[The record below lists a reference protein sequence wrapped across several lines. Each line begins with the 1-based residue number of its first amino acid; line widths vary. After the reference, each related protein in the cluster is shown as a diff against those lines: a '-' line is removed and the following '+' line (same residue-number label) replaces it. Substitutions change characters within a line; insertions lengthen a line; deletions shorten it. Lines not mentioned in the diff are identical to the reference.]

1 MKKIIHLSDLH
12 VGFDQCQAHLNAL
25 VTRLIFLKKPASEY
39 VVIITGD
46 LVEDG
51 TQEGLFETVMVEIN
65 RLKSA
70 GFRILICPG
79 NHDYGTGSNGD
90 KDLVPK
96 FKQAFFSDPAYTF
109 PRLDIIDKTAFI
121 GLDTMADELNWYDQ
135 FFAEGELG
143 KAQLSALKTLL
154 DSAEVKGCDH
164 RVVYMHHHPFA
175 PRAFHGLK
183 DSEKLGKLLTGKIHC
198 LLFGHNHD
206 AKIWNGYWDIPRC
219 YDAGSSTR
227 KDPQKPSPHRV
238 IYLDRDARHDYDGD
252 FH

>member
-12 VGFDQCQAHLNAL
+12 VGFGQCQANLNAL
-25 VTRLIFLKKPASEY
+25 VTRLVFLKKPASDY
-39 VVIITGD
+39 VIVITGD

-51 TQEGLFETVMVEIN
+51 TMEGLYETALVEIN

-70 GFRILICPG
+70 GFQILICPG
-79 NHDYGTGSNGD
+79 NHDYGTGANGD

-96 FKQAFFSDPAYTF
+96 FKQAFFSNSAVAF
-109 PRLDIIDKTAFI
+109 PKLDIIGETAFI
-121 GLDTMADELNWYDQ
+121 GLDTMADELNWHDQ

-143 KAQLSALKTLL
+143 KTQLSELKTLL
-154 DSAEVKGCDH
+154 GSTEVKACKY
-164 RVVYMHHHPFA
+164 RVVYLHHHPFA

-183 DSEKLGKLLTGKIHC
+183 DSEKLEKILTGKIDC

-206 AKIWNGYWDIPRC
+206 GKKWNGCWDIARC

-227 KDPQKPSPHRV
+227 KDPHKDSPHRV
-238 IYLDRDARHDYDGD
+238 INLDRDARYDYDGD